1 MNMEA
6 MHSISFI
13 GMAGC
18 GKSTLG
24 MAVSKKLNLNY
35 IDTDLLIEND
45 FNCSLENIKKEYGYM
60 FVRSQEEKVI
70 LSLDSS
76 SDIISTGGS
85 AVYSEK
91 SMMHLKTFSKI
102 IYIKTPLKTIINR
115 IDAGQE
121 RGLAVPDGLSISEV
135 YSEREPLY
143 DNHAQFILDGSKSID
158 ELVELVNQIIND

>member
-1 MNMEA
+1 
-6 MHSISFI
+6 
-13 GMAGC
+13 MASCQGRF
-18 GKSTLG
+18 K
-24 MAVSKKLNLNY
+24 
-35 IDTDLLIEND
+35 
-45 FNCSLENIKKEYGYM
+45 
-60 FVRSQEEKVI
+60 EKVI

-135 YSEREPLY
+135 YTEREPLY

>member
-1 MNMEA
+1 LNN
-6 MHSISFI
+6 ISFI
-13 GMAGC
+13 GMAAC

-24 MAVSKKLNLNY
+24 KAVSERNGLNFV
-35 IDTDLLIEND
+35 DTDLLIED
-45 FNCSLENIKKEYGYM
+45 KFKLSLEDIKIQNGFM
-60 FVRSQEEKVI
+60 FVRSEEEKAV

-102 IYIKTPLKTIINR
+102 IYIKTPLEIIIDR
-115 IDAGQE
+115 IDLGQE
-121 RGLAVPDGLSISEV
+121 RGLAVPDGLSIAEV

-143 DNHAQFILDGSKSID
+143 DHHSQFKLDGSKSIND
-158 ELVELVNQIIND
+158 LAALVHEILNG